1 MKRSVSTLAALAA
14 LTVLLSGCS
23 LFSRLTG
30 AQSSSAPPQ
39 SSSSA
44 AESRSQAPP
53 QSASSQENPASG
65 HVVTPGEPAESQPGR
80 VLTVT
85 TDSEAFDRKF
95 ADNPIDKAYISESDQ
110 AVSTV
115 DMVNV
120 SQKYAGVW
128 QDEVDH
134 AYSLL
139 TTKMSTD
146 SSGKPAQYRAEQ
158 KSWEDGK
165 AAALKKISSDALAA
179 GGSMAEVDAA
189 SAVMDFY
196 RSRAAKVY
204 RELYDYDKNFE
215 FGFQVKG

>member
-1 MKRSVSTLAALAA
+1 MKRPAAALAALAA

-23 LFSRLTG
+23 LFSHPEGT
-30 AQSSSAPPQ
+30 QSSSEPAG

-44 AESRSQAPP
+44 AGSSSQASSQP
-53 QSASSQENPASG
+53 ASSQEDPASG
-65 HVVTPGEPAESQPGR
+65 HVVTPGEPADSQPGR
-80 VLTVT
+80 VLTIT
-85 TDSEAFDRKF
+85 TDNEAFDKKF
-95 ADNPIDKAYISESDQ
+95 TDNPIDKAYISESDQ

-139 TTKMSTD
+139 TEKMATD
-146 SSGKPAQYRAEQ
+146 SSGRPAQYKAEQ
-158 KSWEDGK
+158 KSWEDGR

-196 RSRAAKVY
+196 RSRAAQVY
-204 RELYDYDKNFE
+204 RELYDYDKDFS

>member
-23 LFSRLTG
+23 LFSHLKGT
-30 AQSSSAPPQ
+30 QSSSSPAQ

-44 AESRSQAPP
+44 AEESSSRAPSQP
-53 QSASSQENPASG
+53 ASSDPASG
-65 HVVTPGEPAESQPGR
+65 HVVTPGEPADSQPGR

-85 TDSEAFDRKF
+85 TDSEAFDKKF

-128 QDEVDH
+128 EDEADH

-139 TTKMSTD
+139 TKKMSTD
-146 SSGKPAQYRAEQ
+146 SSGKPAQYKAEQ
-158 KSWEDGK
+158 DKWESGR
-165 AAALKKISSDALAA
+165 AAALKKINSDALAA

-196 RSRAAKVY
+196 RSRAAQIY
-204 RELYDYDKNFE
+204 RELYDYDKDFS